1 MIGKRLL
8 NLTLG
13 LFVLCIGIIISF
25 ASLKLFYFVPA
36 PTDLTK
42 SVGVLESYEV
52 ESYRVKIKLRGVD
65 NAFYYLNILGNKESL
80 VSAVKTNNSKTIE
93 LLHYD
98 LDLDL
103 INYFSKDSMLAIYQF
118 SVDGNEILSFEN
130 VIASIDRNKYYFY
143 IVSLFV
149 VLYGLYTISRFSILR
164 EVNKGAE

>member
-1 MIGKRLL
+1 M
-8 NLTLG
+8 
-13 LFVLCIGIIISF
+13 
-25 ASLKLFYFVPA
+25 PA

>member
-65 NAFYYLNILGNKESL
+65 NAFYYLNLLGNKESW
-80 VSAVKTNNSKTIE
+80 VRDDA
-93 LLHYD
+93 
-98 LDLDL
+98 
-103 INYFSKDSMLAIYQF
+103 
-118 SVDGNEILSFEN
+118 
-130 VIASIDRNKYYFY
+130 NK
-143 IVSLFV
+143 SPM
-149 VLYGLYTISRFSILR
+149 
-164 EVNKGAE
+164 

>member
-1 MIGKRLL
+1 
-8 NLTLG
+8 
-13 LFVLCIGIIISF
+13 
-25 ASLKLFYFVPA
+25 VPA